1 MTPDLESIFPY
12 QISDQT
18 AVAFSEFLHAM
29 ADQCDAQYAH
39 RLRRYYAK
47 QRVVYDLDHPWISPP
62 SDNVR

>member
-1 MTPDLESIFPY
+1 MTTDFESLFTY

-18 AVAFSEFLHAM
+18 AVVLSEFLHAL

-47 QRVVYDLDHPWISPP
+47 QRVVYDPNHPWISPP
-62 SDNVR
+62 SEPDL